1 MNKLTAFAMGTALTL
16 SMASGAFAGG
26 PVVVEEEP
34 EPIVAPAT
42 GSSAGMA
49 GLPLLGGVAAAAVV
63 AAVASGG
70 DDDDGA
76 ATTTE
81 YAE

>member
-1 MNKLTAFAMGTALTL
+1 MKKITTFALGTALTL
-16 SMASGAFAGG
+16 SMASTAFAGG

-34 EPIVAPAT
+34 EPIMAPAT
-42 GSSAGMA
+42 GSSAGIA
-49 GLPLLGGVAAAAVV
+49 GLPLLAGVGAAVVV

-76 ATTTE
+76 AGTTHMD
-81 YAE
+81 